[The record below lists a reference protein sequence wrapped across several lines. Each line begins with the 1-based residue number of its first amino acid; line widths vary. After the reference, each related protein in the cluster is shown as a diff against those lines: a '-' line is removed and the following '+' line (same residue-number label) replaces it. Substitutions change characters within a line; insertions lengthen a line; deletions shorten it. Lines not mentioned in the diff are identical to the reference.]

1 MKWFKHDANAHTD
14 AKLKRLK
21 HKYGITGYGL
31 YWYCVE
37 LIAGCIDKSNISFE
51 LEEDAELIALE
62 WNLDQLKVQEIMLY
76 MVELG
81 LFEHDSGRITCLKL
95 ARRLDDT
102 NSKNPQIK
110 EILSKIE
117 AKNQSESESLGET
130 PNNSGQNRLD
140 QTRLN
145 KNNTSTADGDKPQQ
159 SSKKT
164 IPYKRIVSLY
174 HETLPQLARVSI
186 LSDKRKN
193 AIKRIY
199 NHHENNQK
207 LDWWR
212 EYFDY
217 VSQSEFLTNPPESKS
232 NPNWRA
238 DFEWITNFN
247 NFVKIVE
254 GRYHNAA

>member
-1 MKWFKHDANAHTD
+1 MKWFKHDSNAHSD

-102 NSKNPQIK
+102 NSKNPQIR
-110 EILSKIE
+110 EIINKIDSE
-117 AKNQSESESLGET
+117 NQNVSETLGET
-130 PNNSGQNRLD
+130 PNNSGQTRLD
-140 QTRLN
+140 KTRLDN
-145 KNNTSTADGDKPQQ
+145 KNNTSIGQADKPLAT
-159 SSKKT
+159 K
-164 IPYKRIVSLY
+164 IPYKQIVSVY
-174 HETLPQLARVSI
+174 HEELPTLAKVAV

-193 AIKRIY
+193 AIKKIF
-199 NHHENNQK
+199 NHHENHK
-207 LDWWR
+207 SLDWWR
-212 EYFDY
+212 EYFQY
-217 VSQSEFLTNPPESKS
+217 VSSSEFLTNPSESS
-232 NPNWRA
+232 TNPNWRA
-238 DFEWITNFN
+238 DFEWLTNFN
-247 NFVKIVE
+247 NFVKIIE
-254 GRYHNAA
+254 GKYHHAA